1 MFDTIEQKPDKKLL
15 LAILALTLF
24 GWIMSSS
31 ASVGHFGTFSFALK
45 QGVFILLGVVTGVVI
60 LKLPLSF
67 FKKHALLVF
76 GLTLFLKIASNNFL
90 SGFCSIVSN
99 ISPAFYPIYLSW
111 TNG

>member
-76 GLTLFLKIASNNFL
+76 GLTLFLLFLVFIPGIGAGKI
-90 SGFCSIVSN
+90 
-99 ISPAFYPIYLSW
+99 
-111 TNG
+111 NGAYRWIDLRLLQK